1 MFLGKHSE
9 VFTIP
14 AKNAGTLLCRSG
26 FFELD
31 GVERLLELLAGVET
45 RQDFGNLVAAHSLG
59 GVGPFGLA
67 PQPETAEI
75 AQFHDVAL
83 AQFFRNGGQQGFQH
97 GQRIRAADGG
107 DGTDLPGQ
115 FAQGQAPARLDG
127 RVEFRGGF
135 EE

>member
-45 RQDFGNLVAAHSLG
+45 RQDFGDLVAAHRFG
-59 GVGPFGLA
+59 GIGPFGPA

-75 AQFHDVAL
+75 AQFHDIAL
-83 AQFFRNGGQQGFQH
+83 AQFFGNDGQQGFQH

-107 DGTDLPGQ
+107 DGADLPGQ
-115 FAQGQAPARLDG
+115 FAQGQAPAGLDG
-127 RVEFRGGF
+127 RVEFLGGF